1 MKSALIALVLIAASP
16 AFADDCAV
24 TVHSGT
30 RIDLALIDPGDHA
43 YALCTDENPR
53 DVTIAGVTVA
63 QNGKYN
69 VNPFNDGPAQRQARI
84 EACFRDAPQTSA
96 RDAWLDRCL
105 KEAR

>member
-1 MKSALIALVLIAASP
+1 MKDALVA
-16 AFADDCAV
+16 
-24 TVHSGT
+24 
-30 RIDLALIDPGDHA
+30 
-43 YALCTDENPR
+43 ALCLAVLITE
-53 DVTIAGVTVA
+53 AFA

-69 VNPFNDGPAQRQARI
+69 VNPSNDGPAQRQARI

>member
-1 MKSALIALVLIAASP
+1 MKSALIALVLITGP
-16 AFADDCAV
+16 AM
-24 TVHSGT
+24 
-30 RIDLALIDPGDHA
+30 
-43 YALCTDENPR
+43 
-53 DVTIAGVTVA
+53 A

-69 VNPFNDGPAQRQARI
+69 VDPYSTSASQRQARI